1 MLWRKLSKMV
11 DLRMTKILLSVLL
24 ASLSLP
30 AMAAPPEVNL
40 ATTLASLLL
49 VIILI
54 LVLGWL
60 LKRLRLPSIQGDNNM
75 KIVKQLTVGQKE
87 RILLLQVG
95 DEQLLVGV
103 TQHNISLLNKL
114 EQPLPEPVVTR
125 PEFASQLG
133 KILKNDAKTK

>member
-1 MLWRKLSKMV
+1 MV
-11 DLRMTKILLSVLL
+11 DQQMMKKLLPLL
-24 ASLSLP
+24 LTGFSLP
-30 AMAAPPEVNL
+30 AMAAPPEVNV

-49 VIILI
+49 VIMLI
-54 LVLGWL
+54 LVLAWL
-60 LKRLRLPSIQGDNNM
+60 LKRLRLPAIQGDNNM

-87 RILLLQVG
+87 RILLVQVG

-125 PEFASQLG
+125 PEFATQLG